1 MAELSEQDVALK
13 WANMSLFITQYTPA
27 NSPTYASRAFGYIG
41 LTMYESIVNGYESH
55 NSLADQLNGLDELP
69 QTEEGKSYDWVLSLN
84 AAHAAI
90 LKNIYMQTSDGNKLT
105 IDSLE
110 NAIYNHFKIKHK
122 DQETVVRSV
131 AYGTSIADAIFE
143 WSKTDGGHRG
153 YLYNFDKNM
162 VHPNRPGSWKPPLF
176 AQSFSHL
183 PLHPHWGEN
192 RTFLKQNT
200 GLTTPQIIAY
210 DTLPGSPYY
219 NEFLQVYEKDK
230 ILTQTEYKYEYEE

>member
-1 MAELSEQDVALK
+1 
-13 WANMSLFITQYTPA
+13 
-27 NSPTYASRAFGYIG
+27 
-41 LTMYESIVNGYESH
+41 
-55 NSLADQLNGLDELP
+55 LAGQLNGLNKLP
-69 QTEEGKSYDWVLSLN
+69 KPENGKTYDWVLSLN
-84 AAHAAI
+84 AAQAAI
-90 LKNIYMQTSDGNKLT
+90 LKSVYMQTSDENKLS

-110 NAIYNHFKIKHK
+110 GVIYDHFKMNHK
-122 DQETVVRSV
+122 DKETVERSV
-131 AYGTSIADAIFE
+131 AYGKSIADAIIH

-200 GLTTPQIIAY
+200 GLATPQIIPY

-219 NEFLQVYEKDK
+219 NE
-230 ILTQTEYKYEYEE
+230 IL